1 MEAGSAMALH
11 AGTRL
16 GPYEVGEKIGAGGM
30 GEVYRARDPR
40 LGRDVAIK
48 IIASAADSDL
58 LARFERETRATA
70 VLAHPNILTIFDV
83 GTYDGLPFLVSELL
97 DGQTLGRRLASGPL
111 EPRRVIELALELV
124 RGVGAAHALR
134 IVHRD
139 LKPDNLFVTGRG
151 TLKILDFGLAK
162 LKAPGYADSSMSTI
176 ETSDPHKLIGTPAY
190 MAPEQLRG
198 QLVDERADI
207 FAIGTVL
214 YEMVSGRH
222 PFLRES
228 PVGTLGAILHETPP
242 PLETRGVY
250 PASIERV
257 LRHCLEKDPAERF
270 QTANDLAFALES
282 VMGELRQPV
291 ADVRPPRDA
300 QAMSSVAVLPFADM
314 SPTRDQAYLCE
325 GIAEELINVLARV
338 PGLRVAAR
346 SSSFQFKAAAVDV
359 RAVGARLGVATVLEG
374 GVRKAGDRL
383 RVTVQ
388 LVDVADGYQRWSH
401 RFDGKLEDVF
411 AIQDEIAERVAAA
424 LGSLLTE
431 PQREALR
438 RPETAPET
446 YEFFLRGRQLFNQ
459 ASRQS
464 FTMAKQ
470 MFEQAIARDPLYAP
484 AYAGLADV
492 HAWFYTWMGG
502 SAADFEAADRASRK
516 ALELAPDLSEAH
528 TSRGFVLSI
537 VDKYAEAEPEFQEAL
552 RLNPTSFEAYYNYA
566 RMCFGW
572 GRIDRSAE
580 LFRRAA
586 DVRPED
592 FQCAMLGSQAA
603 RILGR
608 HDEADQ
614 LTREGVRRAERQLE
628 LDPVNV
634 RALSLGSGALF
645 ELGQINRAEQ
655 WILRALEIDPDD
667 GSVLANATCFYAKAH
682 RVDEALDLLERT
694 VAKGWGKRDW
704 IEHDP
709 DYDSLR
715 DHPRFQAMLARLK

>member
-1 MEAGSAMALH
+1 MVLS

-16 GPYEVGEKIGAGGM
+16 GPYEVGEQIGAGGM

-48 IIASAADSDL
+48 IIAAAPDSDL

-83 GTYDGLPFLVSELL
+83 GMHDGLPFLVSELL
-97 DGQTLGRRLASGPL
+97 DGQTLGRKLASGRLQPL
-111 EPRRVIELALELV
+111 GVVELALQLV
-124 RGVGAAHALR
+124 RGVAAAHALR

-162 LKAPGYADSSMSTI
+162 LKSPGYGDSSMSTI

-198 QLVDERADI
+198 KLVDERADI

-222 PFLRES
+222 PFIRES
-228 PVGTLGAILHETPP
+228 PAGTLGAILHEAAP
-242 PLETRGVY
+242 PLDPPGVY
-250 PASIERV
+250 PPSMDRL
-257 LRHCLEKDPAERF
+257 LRHCLKKDPADRF
-270 QTANDLAFALES
+270 QTAGDLAFALES
-282 VMGELRQPV
+282 ILGELRQPA
-291 ADVRPPRDA
+291 ADVRPARDP
-300 QAMSSVAVLPFADM
+300 QAISSVAVLPFADM
-314 SPTRDQAYLCE
+314 SATRDQAYLCE

-346 SSSFQFKAAAVDV
+346 SSSFQFKASAVDV
-359 RAVGARLGVATVLEG
+359 RAVGARLGVAAVLEG

-424 LGSLLTE
+424 LGRLLTAH
-431 PQREALR
+431 QREALR

-446 YEFFLRGRQLFNQ
+446 YEFFLRGRQLVNQ
-459 ASRQS
+459 ARGQS
-464 FTMAKQ
+464 FMIAKQ
-470 MFEQAIARDPLYAP
+470 MFEQAIERDPQYAP

-492 HAWFYTWMGG
+492 HAWFYTWWGG
-502 SAADFEAADRASRK
+502 NQSDFEAADRASRK

-528 TSRGFVLSI
+528 TSRGFVLSLALQ
-537 VDKYAEAEPEFQEAL
+537 YEEAEREFQEAL
-552 RLNPTSFEAYYNYA
+552 RLNPMSFEAYYIYA
-566 RMCFGW
+566 RTCFGW
-572 GRIDRSAE
+572 GRIDRAAE

-586 DVRPED
+586 DVRQED
-592 FQCAMLGSQAA
+592 FQCLMLGSQALFM
-603 RILGR
+603 LGR
-608 HDEADQ
+608 KTEAVEAN
-614 LTREGVRRAERQLE
+614 REGIRRAERQLE
-628 LDPVNV
+628 LDPINT

-645 ELGQINRAEQ
+645 EAGQRERAEE
-655 WILRALEIDPDD
+655 WLKRALEIDPDD
-667 GSVLANATCFYAKAH
+667 GGVLANAACLYSKSG
-682 RVDEALDLLERT
+682 RVEDALDVLEKT
-694 VAKGWGKRDW
+694 IAKGWGKRDW

-709 DYDSLR
+709 DYDPLR
-715 DHPRFQAMLARLK
+715 SHPRFQAMLEKLK

>member
-1 MEAGSAMALH
+1 LS

-16 GPYEVGEKIGAGGM
+16 GPYEVGEQIGAGGM

-48 IIASAADSDL
+48 IIASAPDSDL

-83 GTYDGLPFLVSELL
+83 GTHDGLPFLVSELL

-111 EPRRVIELALELV
+111 DPARVVELALQLV
-124 RGVGAAHALR
+124 RGVSAAHALR

-139 LKPDNLFVTGRG
+139 LKPENLFVTGQG

-162 LKAPGYADSSMSTI
+162 LKSPGYGDSKMSTI
-176 ETSDPHKLIGTPAY
+176 ATSDPHKIIGTPAY

-228 PVGTLGAILHETPP
+228 PVGTLGAILHEAPP
-242 PLETRGVY
+242 PLDPKGAY
-250 PASIERV
+250 PPSMERL
-257 LRHCLEKDPAERF
+257 LRHCLEKDPADRF
-270 QTANDLAFALES
+270 QTAGDLAFALES
-282 VMGELRQPV
+282 IMSELRHP
-291 ADVRPPRDA
+291 AAEVRAGREP
-300 QAMSSVAVLPFADM
+300 QSTSSVAVLPFADM

-346 SSSFQFKAAAVDV
+346 SSSFQFKASAVDV

-431 PQREALR
+431 HQREALR

-470 MFEQAIARDPLYAP
+470 MFEQAIERDPLYAP

-537 VDKYAEAEPEFQEAL
+537 VYKYEEAEREFQEAL

-586 DVRPED
+586 DVRQED
-592 FQCAMLGSQAA
+592 FQCLMLASQAVKMLGRLS
-603 RILGR
+603 
-608 HDEADQ
+608 EADQ
-614 LTREGVRRAERQLE
+614 LNREGIRRAERQLE

-634 RALSLGSGALF
+634 RALSLGSGALA
-645 ELGQINRAEQ
+645 ELGQIDRAEQ
-655 WILRALEIDPDD
+655 WVLRAMEIDPDD
-667 GSVLANATCFYAKAH
+667 GSVLANAACFYAKAH
-682 RVDEALDLLERT
+682 RVDEALDVLERT

-709 DYDSLR
+709 DYDPLR
-715 DHPRFQAMLARLK
+715 SHPRFQAMLAKLK

>member
-1 MEAGSAMALH
+1 MALNP
-11 AGTRL
+11 GTRL
-16 GPYEVGEKIGAGGM
+16 GPYEVGEQIGAGGM

-48 IIASAADSDL
+48 IIAAAPDSDL

-83 GTYDGLPFLVSELL
+83 GTHDGLPFLVSELL
-97 DGQTLGRRLASGPL
+97 DGQTLGRKLAAGPL
-111 EPRRVIELALELV
+111 EPARVVELALQLV
-124 RGVGAAHALR
+124 RGVAAAHALR

-139 LKPDNLFVTGRG
+139 LKPENLFVTGRG

-162 LKAPGYADSSMSTI
+162 LKSSEYGDPAMSTI
-176 ETSDPHKLIGTPAY
+176 ETSDPSKLIGTPAY

-222 PFLRES
+222 PFRRES
-228 PVGTLGAILHETPP
+228 PVGTLSAILHDAPP
-242 PLETRGVY
+242 ALEPTSPY
-250 PASIERV
+250 PSSMERV
-257 LRHCLEKDPAERF
+257 LRHCLEKDPADRF
-270 QTANDLAFALES
+270 QTAGDLAFALES
-282 VMGELRQPV
+282 IMGELRQPA
-291 ADVRPPRDA
+291 ADVPTSREP
-300 QAMSSVAVLPFADM
+300 QSTSSIAVLPFADM

-346 SSSFQFKAAAVDV
+346 SSSFQFRASAVDV

-411 AIQDEIAERVAAA
+411 AIQDEIAERVAVA
-424 LGSLLTE
+424 LGSLLTDHE
-431 PQREALR
+431 REALR

-446 YEFFLRGRQLFNQ
+446 YEFFLRGRQLVNQ
-459 ASRQS
+459 SRGQS
-464 FTMAKQ
+464 FMMAKQ
-470 MFEQAIARDPLYAP
+470 MFEQAIERDPQYAP

-492 HAWFYTWMGG
+492 HAWFYTWWGG
-502 SAADFEAADRASRK
+502 SDADYDAADRASRK
-516 ALELAPDLSEAH
+516 ALELASDLSEAH
-528 TSRGFVLSI
+528 TSRGFVLSL
-537 VDKYAEAEPEFQEAL
+537 VHKYEESEREFHEAL
-552 RLNPTSFEAYYNYA
+552 RLNPLSFEAHYIYA

-572 GRIDRSAE
+572 GRIQRSAE

-592 FQCAMLGSQAA
+592 FQCLMLGSQALA
-603 RILGR
+603 MLGKKA
-608 HDEADQ
+608 EAAEAN
-614 LTREGVRRAERQLE
+614 REGIRRAERQLE
-628 LDPVNV
+628 LDPVDI

-645 ELGQINRAEQ
+645 VAGQHDRAEQ
-655 WILRALEIDPDD
+655 WITRALEIAPED
-667 GSVLANATCFYAKAH
+667 GGVLANAACFYAKAG
-682 RVDEALDLLERT
+682 RVEEALDVLEKTFAR
-694 VAKGWGKRDW
+694 GWGKRDW
-704 IEHDP
+704 IEQDP
-709 DYDSLR
+709 DYDPLR
-715 DHPRFQAMLARLK
+715 SHPRFKAMLAKLK

>member
-1 MEAGSAMALH
+1 MALSP
-11 AGTRL
+11 GTRL
-16 GPYEVGEKIGAGGM
+16 GPYEVGEQIGAGGM

-48 IIASAADSDL
+48 IISATPDSDL

-83 GTYDGLPFLVSELL
+83 GMHDGAPFLVSELL
-97 DGQTLGRRLASGPL
+97 DGETLGRRLATGRV
-111 EPRRVIELALELV
+111 EPARAIELGIQLV
-124 RGVGAAHALR
+124 RGVAAAHALR

-139 LKPDNLFVTGRG
+139 LKPDNLFVTGHG

-162 LKAPGYADSSMSTI
+162 LKPAEFGDSSQPTV
-176 ETSDPHKLIGTPAY
+176 EVSDPKRLIGTPAY

-198 QLVDERADI
+198 EIVDERTDI

-214 YEMVSGRH
+214 YEIVSGQH
-222 PFLRES
+222 PFRQDS
-228 PVGTLGAILHETPP
+228 GAATLGAILHARPP
-242 PLETRGVY
+242 RLDLTNGY
-250 PASIERV
+250 PSGMERIV
-257 LRHCLEKDPAERF
+257 FHCLEKDPADRF
-270 QTANDLAFALES
+270 QTAGDLAFALES
-282 VMGELRQPV
+282 VLGELKQPV
-291 ADVRPPRDA
+291 PGGRPSADR
-300 QAMSSVAVLPFADM
+300 QAPTSVAVLPFADM
-314 SPTRDQAYLCE
+314 SPTRDQGYLCE

-346 SSSFQFKAAAVDV
+346 SSSFQFKAPGVDV

-374 GVRKAGDRL
+374 GVRKSGDRL

-431 PQREALR
+431 RQREALR

-470 MFEQAIARDPLYAP
+470 MFEQAIERDPHYAP

-502 SAADFEAADRASRK
+502 SATDFEAADRVSRK

-537 VDKYAEAEPEFQEAL
+537 IYKYEDAEREFQEAL
-552 RLNPTSFEAYYNYA
+552 RLNPTSFEAYYNYG

-580 LFRRAA
+580 LFRHAA

-592 FQCAMLGSQAA
+592 FQCLMLASQAVRMLGRESESVD
-603 RILGR
+603 LN
-608 HDEADQ
+608 
-614 LTREGVRRAERQLE
+614 REGIRRAERQLE
-628 LDPVNV
+628 LDPFNV

-645 ELGQINRAEQ
+645 ELGEVERAEQ

-682 RVDEALDLLERT
+682 RVEEALDVLERT

-709 DYDSLR
+709 DYDPLR
-715 DHPRFQAMLARLK
+715 SHPRFQAMLAKLK

>member
-1 MEAGSAMALH
+1 MALNP
-11 AGTRL
+11 GTRL
-16 GPYEVGEKIGAGGM
+16 GPYEVGEQIGAGGM
-30 GEVYRARDPR
+30 GEVYKARDPR

-48 IIASAADSDL
+48 IISATPDSDR

-83 GTYDGLPFLVSELL
+83 GTHDGLPFLVSELL
-97 DGQTLGRRLASGPL
+97 DGQTLGRRLAAGRV
-111 EPRRVIELALELV
+111 EPVRAIELAIQLV
-124 RGVGAAHALR
+124 KGVAAAHALR

-139 LKPDNLFVTGRG
+139 LKPENLFVTGHG

-162 LKAPGYADSSMSTI
+162 LKRADFGDPAQSTV
-176 ETSDPHKLIGTPAY
+176 EMSDPNRLIGTPAY

-198 QLVDERADI
+198 ELVDERTDI

-222 PFLRES
+222 PFRRDSGAAMLA
-228 PVGTLGAILHETPP
+228 AILHERPTGLDLSSGYPP
-242 PLETRGVY
+242 
-250 PASIERV
+250 AMERV
-257 LRHCLEKDPAERF
+257 VLHCLEKDPADRF
-270 QTANDLAFALES
+270 QTAGDLAFALES
-282 VMGELRQPV
+282 ILGELKQP
-291 ADVRPPRDA
+291 A
-300 QAMSSVAVLPFADM
+300 QARAAADRQAPTSVAVLPFADM

-325 GIAEELINVLARV
+325 GIAEELINVLTRV

-346 SSSFQFKAAAVDV
+346 SSTFQFKASAVDV
-359 RAVGARLGVATVLEG
+359 RAVGARLGVAAVLEG

-411 AIQDEIAERVAAA
+411 AIQDEIAEQVAAA

-431 PQREALR
+431 HQREALR

-446 YEFFLRGRQLFNQ
+446 YEFFLRGRQLVNQ
-459 ASRQS
+459 SRGQS
-464 FTMAKQ
+464 FMMAKQ
-470 MFEQAIARDPLYAP
+470 MFEQAIARDPEYAP

-492 HAWFYTWMGG
+492 HAWFYTWWGG

-528 TSRGFVLSI
+528 TSRGFVLSLAH
-537 VDKYAEAEPEFQEAL
+537 KYDESEREFQEAL
-552 RLNPTSFEAYYNYA
+552 RLNPMSFEAYYIYA

-572 GRIDRSAE
+572 GRIERSAE

-586 DVRPED
+586 DVRQED
-592 FQCAMLGSQAA
+592 FQCLMLGSQALKM
-603 RILGR
+603 LGR
-608 HDEADQ
+608 TAEA
-614 LTREGVRRAERQLE
+614 TEANREGIRRAERQLE
-628 LDPVNV
+628 LDPVNI

-645 ELGQINRAEQ
+645 EEGHRDRAEQ
-655 WILRALEIDPDD
+655 WITRALEIDPDD
-667 GSVLANATCFYAKAH
+667 GGVLANAACFFAKAH
-682 RVDEALDLLERT
+682 RVDEALDVLEKT
-694 VAKGWGKRDW
+694 VAKGWGIRDW

-709 DYDSLR
+709 DYDPLR
-715 DHPRFQAMLARLK
+715 SHPRFQAMLAKLK

>member
-1 MEAGSAMALH
+1 MALS

-16 GPYEVGEKIGAGGM
+16 GPYEVGEQIGAGGM
-30 GEVYRARDPR
+30 GEVYKARDPR

-48 IIASAADSDL
+48 IISATPDSDR

-83 GTYDGLPFLVSELL
+83 GTHDGLPFLVSELL
-97 DGQTLGRRLASGPL
+97 DGQTLGRRLAAGRV
-111 EPRRVIELALELV
+111 EPVRAIELAIQLV
-124 RGVGAAHALR
+124 KGVAAAHALR

-139 LKPDNLFVTGRG
+139 LKPENLFVTGHG

-162 LKAPGYADSSMSTI
+162 LKNADFGDPAQSTI
-176 ETSDPHKLIGTPAY
+176 EMSDPNRLIGTPAY

-198 QLVDERADI
+198 ELVDERTDI

-214 YEMVSGRH
+214 YEMVCGRH
-222 PFLRES
+222 PFRRDSGAAMLA
-228 PVGTLGAILHETPP
+228 AILHERPAGLDLSSGYPP
-242 PLETRGVY
+242 
-250 PASIERV
+250 AMERIV
-257 LRHCLEKDPAERF
+257 MHCLEKDPGDRF
-270 QTANDLAFALES
+270 QTAGDLAFALES
-282 VMGELRQPV
+282 ILGELKQP
-291 ADVRPPRDA
+291 A
-300 QAMSSVAVLPFADM
+300 QARAAADRQAPTSVAVLPFADM

-325 GIAEELINVLARV
+325 GIAEELINVLTRV

-346 SSSFQFKAAAVDV
+346 SSTFQFKASAVDV
-359 RAVGARLGVATVLEG
+359 RAVGARLGVAAVLEG

-411 AIQDEIAERVAAA
+411 AIQDEIAEQVAAA

-431 PQREALR
+431 HQRKALR

-446 YEFFLRGRQLFNQ
+446 YEFFLRGRQLVNQ
-459 ASRQS
+459 SRGQS
-464 FTMAKQ
+464 FMMAKQ
-470 MFEQAIARDPLYAP
+470 MFEQAIARDPEYAP

-492 HAWFYTWMGG
+492 HAWFYTWWGG

-528 TSRGFVLSI
+528 TSRGFVLSLAH
-537 VDKYAEAEPEFQEAL
+537 KYDESEREFQEAL
-552 RLNPTSFEAYYNYA
+552 RLNPMSFEAYYIYA

-572 GRIDRSAE
+572 GRIERSAE

-586 DVRPED
+586 DVRQED
-592 FQCAMLGSQAA
+592 FQCLMLGSQALKM
-603 RILGR
+603 LGR
-608 HDEADQ
+608 TTEATESNLD
-614 LTREGVRRAERQLE
+614 GIRRAERQLE
-628 LDPVNV
+628 LDPVNI

-645 ELGQINRAEQ
+645 EVGQPDRAEQ
-655 WILRALEIDPDD
+655 WIKRALEIDPDD
-667 GSVLANATCFYAKAH
+667 GGVLANAACFFAKAN
-682 RVDEALDLLERT
+682 RVDEALDVLEKT
-694 VAKGWGKRDW
+694 VAKGWGTRDW

-709 DYDSLR
+709 DYDPLR
-715 DHPRFQAMLARLK
+715 SHPRFQAMLAKLK

>member
-1 MEAGSAMALH
+1 MALS

-16 GPYEVGEKIGAGGM
+16 GPYEVGEQIGAGGM

-48 IIASAADSDL
+48 IIASAPDSDL

-97 DGQTLGRRLASGPL
+97 DGQTLGRRLAAGPL
-111 EPRRVIELALELV
+111 EPARAVELALQLV
-124 RGVGAAHALR
+124 RGVSAAHALR

-139 LKPDNLFVTGRG
+139 LKPENLFVTGHG

-162 LKAPGYADSSMSTI
+162 LKPAGYGDSKMSTI
-176 ETSDPHKLIGTPAY
+176 ATSDPHKIIGTPAY

-228 PVGTLGAILHETPP
+228 PVGTLGAILHEAPP
-242 PLETRGVY
+242 PLDQKGAY
-250 PASIERV
+250 PPSMERV
-257 LRHCLEKDPAERF
+257 LRHCLEKDPADRF
-270 QTANDLAFALES
+270 QNAGDLAFALES
-282 VMGELRQPV
+282 IMSELRH
-291 ADVRPPRDA
+291 PPAEARA
-300 QAMSSVAVLPFADM
+300 GREPQSTSSVAVLPFADM

-346 SSSFQFKAAAVDV
+346 SSSFQFKASAVDV

-383 RVTVQ
+383 RITVQ

-401 RFDGKLEDVF
+401 RFDGKIEDVF
-411 AIQDEIAERVAAA
+411 AIQDEIADRVAAA
-424 LGSLLTE
+424 LGRLLTE
-431 PQREALR
+431 HQREALR

-464 FTMAKQ
+464 YLMAKQ
-470 MFEQAIARDPLYAP
+470 MFEQAIERDPEYAP

-492 HAWFYTWMGG
+492 YGWFSTWLGG
-502 SAADFEAADRASRK
+502 SDADFEAADRASRK

-537 VDKYAEAEPEFQEAL
+537 VHKYEDAEREFQEAL
-552 RLNPTSFEAYYNYA
+552 RLNPLSFDAYYNYA

-572 GRIDRSAE
+572 GRIERSAE

-592 FQCAMLGSQAA
+592 FQCLMLASQALKMLG
-603 RILGR
+603 RK
-608 HDEADQ
+608 DEAVEAN
-614 LTREGVRRAERQLE
+614 REGIRRAERQLE
-628 LDPVNV
+628 LDPRDT

-645 ELGQINRAEQ
+645 EAGQRDRAEQ
-655 WILRALEIDPDD
+655 WITRALEIAPED
-667 GSVLANATCFYAKAH
+667 GGVLANATCFYAKDGQH
-682 RVDEALDLLERT
+682 EKALDVLERT

-709 DYDSLR
+709 DYDPLR
-715 DHPRFQAMLARLK
+715 SHPRFQAMLAKLK